1 MITGNICPGPV
12 NRREFMQVGALTLG
26 GISLP
31 EVLAARES
39 AGTSRSDTAVIL
51 LYLNGGASQLETYD
65 LKPGAPSDYRSVFH
79 PISTDVPGMDLC
91 ELFPLQARL
100 GKKIAIVRSLHH
112 TMTSH
117 SDGGIQMLTGKTPPK
132 PDPTSNSLS
141 EHPDFGHV
149 TSRLR
154 RIRPECPM
162 PSYVAMPQKFYMT
175 HPAYLGVQHGA
186 FEVGDPSA
194 KNFSV
199 PRLKLAAG
207 VNGQGLNDRR
217 GLLSQ
222 LDKLRSGLDQGD
234 SLRGMDHFRD
244 VAFQMLT
251 NPETARAFDLGQ
263 EPETLRDRYGRHTW
277 GQSCLLARRLAEAG
291 TSVTSL
297 SINTP
302 KDGQEFTNWDDHI
315 LNAGRPGH
323 FAKYMR
329 VRLPYLDQALSAL
342 IEDIYQKSLD
352 QRIMVV
358 VMGEFGRTPRLSNS
372 PQGVGRN
379 HWPQAASVL
388 FSGGG
393 LRTGQVVGATNSK
406 AEYPVQQPCSP
417 GDVLATIYQHLGIP
431 THHFFTDFTGQPIPI
446 VNGGKPIGELI
457 S

>member
-234 SLRGMDHFRD
+234 SLRGMD
-244 VAFQMLT
+244 QPG
-251 NPETARAFDLGQ
+251 NSARL
-263 EPETLRDRYGRHTW
+263 
-277 GQSCLLARRLAEAG
+277 
-291 TSVTSL
+291 
-297 SINTP
+297 
-302 KDGQEFTNWDDHI
+302 
-315 LNAGRPGH
+315 
-323 FAKYMR
+323 
-329 VRLPYLDQALSAL
+329 
-342 IEDIYQKSLD
+342 
-352 QRIMVV
+352 
-358 VMGEFGRTPRLSNS
+358 
-372 PQGVGRN
+372 
-379 HWPQAASVL
+379 
-388 FSGGG
+388 
-393 LRTGQVVGATNSK
+393 
-406 AEYPVQQPCSP
+406 
-417 GDVLATIYQHLGIP
+417 
-431 THHFFTDFTGQPIPI
+431 
-446 VNGGKPIGELI
+446 
-457 S
+457 